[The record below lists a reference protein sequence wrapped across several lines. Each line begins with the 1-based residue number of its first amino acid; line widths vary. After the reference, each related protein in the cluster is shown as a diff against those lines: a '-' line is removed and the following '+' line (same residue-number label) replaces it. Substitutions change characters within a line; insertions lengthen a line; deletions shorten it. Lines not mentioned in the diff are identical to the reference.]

1 MSRQEQLLARLEI
14 DALNAEFAYR
24 IDRGDPE
31 TVVDL
36 FTANGVYARSTG
48 EKSVGREAIRAAYRQ
63 RAAAGQRTARHI
75 FTNLRLT
82 HESDS
87 RIQGQ
92 CILTLFAQ
100 DGEPPLVAEPF
111 LVADY
116 DDIYEREADGCWRYA
131 QRVVTWRFVQ
141 RDGKVS
147 PLALGSPS

>member
-1 MSRQEQLLARLEI
+1 MSRHEQLLARLEI

-36 FTANGVYARSTG
+36 FTANGFYARSTG

-63 RAAAGQRTARHI
+63 RAAAGKRTARHI

-82 HESDS
+82 HESDN